1 MMSMRVRGPLLVLVA
16 AASLAVATAGSGAPP
31 SSESGNPTTPATPAT
46 PASEVKEI
54 LSLFATG
61 QHDAVLQR
69 TSAFFARYPLNKD
82 TFGVLLVEA
91 ETRFRLDDVQGS
103 LAAFQRTLPFIQDR
117 HNVSQRRFAW
127 VFFRLGTLHH
137 RQGRTAEAIQL
148 VESGLTREPQNIYF
162 QIMLGELF
170 TQRGD
175 RERALKHF
183 TELLASAAPNTEQRL
198 VLKIKV
204 DRLTNAPRR
213 APSVDMASQPL
224 YAGPGF
230 GIVAINQPDS
240 VVALKDIC
248 VFLESKWLMPCQVMP
263 ALTVGEDAIVN
274 RGRGQHDG
282 ERILAELS
290 RRYPLQARPH
300 RYILAVTREDLFGPD
315 TNFVFSWQ
323 DQREGL
329 AVISTYRFLAD
340 LDDFYERPT
349 VATRR
354 VAIQVL
360 STSSS
365 LLGFTRPTKPHCPSA
380 YPNDFGEF
388 LQKGSKLCD
397 SEIQQRDGFL
407 QRTGGTAARFGVQR
421 ASEIDRVYR
430 TYYFE

>member
-1 MMSMRVRGPLLVLVA
+1 MMPIPLRGVLLATLA
-16 AASLAVATAGSGAPP
+16 AASLAVVTAGSGGPP
-31 SSESGNPTTPATPAT
+31 AGESGNPPAPANQ
-46 PASEVKEI
+46 ASEAREI

-61 QHDAVLQR
+61 QYDAVLQK
-69 TSAFFARYPLNKD
+69 TSAFLARYPLSKD
-82 TFGVLLVEA
+82 TFPVLLVEA

-103 LAAFQRTLPFIQDR
+103 LAAFQRTLPFIHDL
-117 HNVSQRRFAW
+117 HNVAQRRYAW
-127 VFFRLGTLHH
+127 VFFRLGTLQH
-137 RQGRTAEAIQL
+137 RQGRAAEAIQL
-148 VESGLTREPQNIYF
+148 LESGLTREPQNIYF

-170 TQRGD
+170 AQRGD
-175 RERALKHF
+175 RHRALKHF

-198 VLKIKV
+198 VLQIKI
-204 DRLTNAPRR
+204 DRLTNTPRR

-224 YAGPGF
+224 YAGSGF
-230 GIVAINQPDS
+230 GIVAINGLEPA
-240 VVALKDIC
+240 VALKDVC
-248 VFLESKWLMPCQVMP
+248 VFLESKWLMPCEVMP
-263 ALTVGEDAIVN
+263 PMTVAEDAILN
-274 RGRGQHDG
+274 RARRQHDG
-282 ERILAELS
+282 EQILAELT
-290 RRYPLQARPH
+290 RRYPLHARPH
-300 RYILAVTREDLFGPD
+300 RYILALTREDLFAPD

-323 DQREGL
+323 DKGEGL
-329 AVISTYRFLAD
+329 AVISTYRFLAE

-397 SEIQQRDGFL
+397 SEIAQRDGFL
-407 QRTGGTAARFGVQR
+407 RQTGGTAGRFGVQR